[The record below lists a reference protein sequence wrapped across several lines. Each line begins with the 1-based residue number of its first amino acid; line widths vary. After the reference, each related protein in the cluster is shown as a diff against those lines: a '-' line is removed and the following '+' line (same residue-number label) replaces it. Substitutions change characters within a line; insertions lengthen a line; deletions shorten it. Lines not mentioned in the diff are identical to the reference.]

1 MPSDCCG
8 RVSCNWVACSFV
20 STPSQL
26 LVLSGSY
33 PVSLAFHQCI
43 KVIQD
48 SLILP
53 HPEGS
58 STRRALAWNS
68 VGLSQSTRDFTIELT
83 ISRFRPD
90 DIRIL
95 RNLFQSVLRGIM
107 AANLDAPLFSALDSL
122 TECIAVGPQINQSA
136 KQEPA
141 AIEISKTLEVV
152 TQILREP
159 TRNLINA
166 MVSGITSVDK
176 VITAMG
182 RFIDLSTD
190 ELSLVLDRLR
200 MMMNAFDSADTSL
213 INHPDL
219 PQLYSGQPIVVEI
232 FLFVHPIRQISDQIE
247 AIIMKVMDMQGKN
260 KKWNLNFPSYPW
272 SKSLLRTNAQVR
284 HDRGGLTAGFYF
296 RHKMQLERTMEDLC
310 SKAYVPRLQP
320 QKADSSFATSD
331 GLAYAI
337 GKYEEEKKISLGTN
351 KGSKKTRFRHKLWEL
366 IHRLQGFESRFALK
380 VTLVTTLVSVPAWLS
395 QSNSWWNKNEI
406 WWAVV
411 IVWIMMHPRV
421 GGTFQDLAVRSF
433 CAALGSTWAALGYAA
448 DNGNPY
454 VMAVFAALFMIPMI
468 YRFTQSSHPRS
479 GIVGCISF
487 TVVSLSAYTNDGQQS
502 IVKIAW
508 TKGLAFVVGVV
519 AAIVVN
525 WVLWPFVARHELRKS
540 LSAMLL
546 HSCLLYRGVVAKY
559 IYYTEGDEPGPQ
571 DIERS
576 EMLEGRLR
584 EGFVRIRQLLDLTQ
598 HEIVNKPFSI
608 NPTNTP

>member
-1 MPSDCCG
+1 
-8 RVSCNWVACSFV
+8 
-20 STPSQL
+20 
-26 LVLSGSY
+26 
-33 PVSLAFHQCI
+33 
-43 KVIQD
+43 
-48 SLILP
+48 
-53 HPEGS
+53 
-58 STRRALAWNS
+58 
-68 VGLSQSTRDFTIELT
+68 
-83 ISRFRPD
+83 
-90 DIRIL
+90 
-95 RNLFQSVLRGIM
+95 M

-122 TECIAVGPQINQSA
+122 TECIAVGQQVNQSA

-141 AIEISKTLEVV
+141 AIEISKILEVV

-166 MVSGITSVDK
+166 IVSGITSVDK

-182 RFIDLSTD
+182 RFIDLSTH

-232 FLFVHPIRQISDQIE
+232 FLFVHPIRQVSGQIE

-320 QKADSSFATSD
+320 QKADRNFATSD

-337 GKYEEEKKISLGTN
+337 GKYEEEKKTSLGTN

-395 QSNSWWNKNEI
+395 QSSGWWNKNEI

-525 WVLWPFVARHELRKS
+525 WILWPFVARHELRKS

-598 HEIVNKPFSI
+598 HEIVNKPFPI
-608 NPTNTP
+608 NPTNTS